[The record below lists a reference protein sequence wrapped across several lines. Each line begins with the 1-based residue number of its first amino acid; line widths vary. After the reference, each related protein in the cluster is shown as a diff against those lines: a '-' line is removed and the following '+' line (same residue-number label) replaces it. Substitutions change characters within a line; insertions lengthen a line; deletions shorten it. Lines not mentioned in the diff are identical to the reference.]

1 MAARERLEELLQL
14 PDADILAGK
23 EGREGGEIG
32 LAVVVRDEDLGGDG
46 LGSGDALVH
55 SHRKGLVH
63 REEGDVNVFQ
73 VRHLGDVFGVAGD
86 VDAETVDGED
96 ITVAVALGMEHF
108 ATGRGVVGRD
118 RIHDDTTR
126 KFGPL
131 PVRDGLALAD
141 LGAAGLIEDQPGT
154 LRGEDVDGDGLEMVL
169 VLVRHQD
176 DIGLGELHRVVRML
190 AVLAHRVDLDGQA
203 IVCNFQR
210 AMLDEGDPHGF
221 AAVGPEGFHLI
232 FRDAL
237 SSLGPAQEAAPEVID
252 GESRFLE
259 GGRGRR
265 TPLAAPAVCQHRTG
279 GIQRRLCQVDEAV
292 TLPVDVQGA
301 GKMIL
306 CKFVGRTDVHELD
319 GRILGK
325 HLVEIGHREVGVALA
340 GEKAQEGKG
349 HEGVD

>member
-1 MAARERLEELLQL
+1 M
-14 PDADILAGK
+14 
-23 EGREGGEIG
+23 
-32 LAVVVRDEDLGGDG
+32 
-46 LGSGDALVH
+46 
-55 SHRKGLVH
+55 VH
-63 REEGDVNVFQ
+63 REEGNVNVFQ
-73 VRHLGDVFGVAGD
+73 VSHLGDILGVAGH
-86 VDAETVDGED
+86 VDAEAVDGED
-96 ITVAVALGMEHF
+96 IAVAVALGMEHF
-108 ATGRGVVGRD
+108 AAGGGIVGRD
-118 RIHDDTTR
+118 RVHDDAAR

-131 PVRDGLALAD
+131 PVRNGLALAD

-154 LRGEDVDGDGLEMVL
+154 LRGKDVDGGGLEMVL
-169 VLVRHQD
+169 VFVRHQD
-176 DIGLGELHRVVRML
+176 DIGLGKLHRVVRML

-203 IVCNFQR
+203 FVGDFQR
-210 AMLDEGDPHGF
+210 AVLDEGDPHRF

-237 SSLGPAQEAAPEVID
+237 SGLGPAQEAAPEVIH

-259 GGRGRR
+259 SGRGRR

-279 GIQRRLCQVDEAV
+279 GIQQRLRLVDEAV
-292 TLPVDVQGA
+292 ALPVDVQGA
-301 GKMIL
+301 GKMVPG
-306 CKFVGRTDVHELD
+306 KFVGRTDVHELG